1 MINTITLNQMIRTLV
16 PLFLVSFVV
25 FVLHFF
31 WVEHYVPESESSLWV
46 YSVTSLYIVF
56 FVFSLVIM
64 TLLLFVRAK
73 NLDYVGYAFLITTSA
88 KMGGAYFLFRPILA
102 VTTREVSVEKAS
114 FFVVFI
120 CFLTIE
126 TLLTIRILNNKQK
139 TS

>member
-31 WVEHYVPESESSLWV
+31 WVEHYVPESSLWV
-46 YSVTSLYIVF
+46 YSVVSLYIIF
-56 FVFSLVIM
+56 FIFSLVIM

>member
-31 WVEHYVPESESSLWV
+31 WVEHYVPKAESSLWV

-56 FVFSLVIM
+56 FIFSLVIM

-73 NLDYVGYAFLITTSA
+73 NLDYVGYTFLIITSA